1 MYTLVFFVPESHKEL
16 VKEAIFSAG
25 AGKFDGYEF
34 CSWETLGTGQFR
46 PLSGCQ
52 PFIGESGKIE
62 QVNEYR
68 VETICTNDTIKAA
81 VSALKLAH
89 PYEEPAYQ
97 YWPVNQED
105 F

>member
-1 MYTLVFFVPESHKEL
+1 MYKLVFFVPESHKEL
-16 VKEAIFSAG
+16 VKEAIFNVG

-46 PLSGCQ
+46 PLSGSQ

-81 VSALKLAH
+81 VSALKLAITSGRSG
-89 PYEEPAYQ
+89 
-97 YWPVNQED
+97 
-105 F
+105 

>member
-1 MYTLVFFVPESHKEL
+1 MYKLVFFVPESHKEL
-16 VKEAIFSAG
+16 VKEAIFNAG

-46 PLSGCQ
+46 PLSGSQ

-62 QVNEYR
+62 LVNEYR